1 MAINSEGKLEITD
14 LDFDTVK
21 SNFQTF
27 LSQQNGFTDYN
38 FEGSGMSVL
47 MDLLAYNTHYQ
58 AFHANMLA
66 NEMFLDTTLLRA
78 SAVSHAKALGYLPT
92 SMKASNALVTVTVK
106 GVPIT
111 QTSLT
116 MTAGSVFTTSVN
128 DTSYQFVT
136 IADHTATS
144 DTGTFQFDDI
154 PIFEGTRVN
163 YTYTVDSTN
172 LEQQFLIPSSSVDT
186 GTLVVRVQTS
196 ASDTTT
202 ETYKLNT
209 DFTTLDTNSKVYFL
223 QEVEEG
229 RFEVYFG
236 DGVFGY
242 KPIDGN
248 IIILDYVVTNGALA
262 DGASAFTAASTVGGY
277 SNVTALATA
286 SASGGGF
293 AETVDSI
300 KFNAPLKY
308 ASQGR
313 AVTPDDYKAILPS
326 VYTNIKSVSVWGGED
341 NDPAI
346 YGRVYISIRPKTGT
360 TLTST
365 TKNQIITSLKKY
377 NVASITPVIVDPEI
391 LQLVLTTTVKY
402 NSTLTTKTASDI
414 KALAETTISTFNTN
428 NLEKFDSVFRHSNL
442 LLDLDASDISILSS
456 TVAVKL
462 KRNVSVTLN
471 ASTKYTINF
480 NNAAYHP
487 TNNHSQ
493 TVVESGGFFLAGN
506 TNVQYI
512 DDDGAGNIRTFYLLG
527 GTTKTVTNAQAGTI
541 NYNTG
546 QIVLTS
552 FNISSVQA
560 ASGNLEVTLKPDSND
575 VIPVRNQVIEIDT
588 VSSVTSA
595 EIDTFATGEATAG
608 VGYASNSSTASV
620 GSAYTTS

>member
-1 MAINSEGKLEITD
+1 MAINSKGKIEITD
-14 LDFDTVK
+14 LDFDAVK
-21 SNFQTF
+21 SNFKTF

-209 DFTTLDTNSKVYFL
+209 DFTTLDANSKVYFL

-313 AVTPDDYKAILPS
+313 AVTPDDYKSILPS

-442 LLDLDASDISILSS
+442 LLDLDASDVSILSS

-462 KRNVSVTLN
+462 KRNISVTLN

-575 VIPVRNQVIEIDT
+575 VVPVRNQVIEIDT